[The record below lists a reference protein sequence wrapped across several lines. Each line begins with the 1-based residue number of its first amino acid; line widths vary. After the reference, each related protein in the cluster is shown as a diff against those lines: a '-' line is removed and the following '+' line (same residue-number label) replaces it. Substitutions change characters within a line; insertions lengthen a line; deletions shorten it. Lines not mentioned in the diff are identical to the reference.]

1 MLLLE
6 LSSMSN
12 DKFLTGSTKLIKS
25 SWKNLSPH
33 KNPSSTSSI
42 PWLCRE
48 KVPVLLLL
56 SPITGICNLTPHL
69 LLFGPNKKPE
79 KPNSPKIQSNAWS
92 QSTPWLALMEIL
104 SSKTIFDFSF
114 CFRFDLSILL
124 FSFLFISFI
133 YLTSKTYKIN
143 CMVELL
149 WECQILVD
157 TLNDIKYHIDWARFR
172 FQISFSFQGFWEFW
186 PFGLNFLEKPWLWW
200 WIGEWVFR
208 GRWHNFLP

>member
-12 DKFLTGSTKLIKS
+12 DKFPTGSTKLIKS

-69 LLFGPNKKPE
+69 LSFGPNKKPE

-92 QSTPWLALMEIL
+92 QSTPWLVLMEIL

-124 FSFLFISFI
+124 FSFLFFSFI
-133 YLTSKTYKIN
+133 YLTSKTYKNQLYGWISLRVPN
-143 CMVELL
+143 FGRYFE
-149 WECQILVD
+149 W
-157 TLNDIKYHIDWARFR
+157 Y
-172 FQISFSFQGFWEFW
+172 QISYRLSTVSF
-186 PFGLNFLEKPWLWW
+186 LNFFFFSRFLGVLALW
-200 WIGEWVFR
+200 I
-208 GRWHNFLP
+208 